1 MENIYGKGSD
11 IMLRIQ
17 TLVGKLGKEYEPMVA
32 QIKIAEF
39 TKCVAQISDIPVDK
53 IPDEVI
59 ENYLIHWAKNKF
71 HFFKMLGNK
80 VRVDL
85 PFNYVEENR
94 NTKDEMRELIQYYP
108 AYTPWLREFS
118 IFKTNKIDWEEAH
131 WDWRDKIVEYLD
143 EIVEGSTKRAL
154 SNMAITTF
162 FKRYLNAEDSLVTKI
177 GRIYE
182 NDAIDA
188 TFTISIDPTDM
199 MVASENP
206 YNWTSCYRL
215 ELMEDTH
222 ADGCLA
228 AVLDNTS
235 LITYV
240 WNNKG
245 KYNLYNNY
253 DLKEIR
259 YYKMRE
265 WIAMNKD
272 FNVIHFN
279 AIYPGKS
286 NYSVD
291 LEKKYRGM
299 IENFVAKAQFPDLEN
314 VWVKVPDGNTK
325 REFWYGYNEFSAD
338 KMWMLKGTHIDN
350 IRVYNE
356 RILCPC
362 GCGYDVPGTGENE
375 DGLVY
380 NGEGYTFE
388 NFEEKYWCESAD
400 DYCSDQDCS
409 HCPIW
414 NRDHAVCELDTNEY
428 CDWAYEAEDDGCFD
442 PDYDNIVNCG
452 DHCNGCPLYKLHHPE
467 EEEKEETSPSYIND
481 NDATTTSEPNFDIE
495 GFDNVMQE
503 ISNLSTWNNSNLYL
517 TMNLN
522 TYESFKNHFAQ
533 FQYAFTE
540 IPSSIYGIPIHLEAL
555 PDNIIGVMEIC
566 SPPGTVYTM
575 VARKMTMKI

>member
-1 MENIYGKGSD
+1 
-11 IMLRIQ
+11 MLRIQ
-17 TLVGKLGKEYEPMVA
+17 TLVEKLGKEYEPMIA

-39 TKCVAQISDIPVDK
+39 TKTIAQLSNISIEN

-59 ENYLIHWAKNKF
+59 EDYLTLWAKNKF
-71 HFFKMLGNK
+71 HFFKMLGNR

-199 MVASENP
+199 MLASETP

-215 ELMEDTH
+215 ELMEDSH

-228 AVLDNTS
+228 AVLDDTS
-235 LITYV
+235 MITYV

-245 KYNLYNNY
+245 KYTLYDKY
-253 DLKEIR
+253 EMKEIR
-259 YYKMRE
+259 YYRMRE
-265 WIAMNKD
+265 WIAVNKD
-272 FNVIHFN
+272 FNVVHFN

-299 IENFVAKAQFPDLEN
+299 IENFIWKAKYPELEN
-314 VWVKVPDGNTK
+314 IWVKVPDGDID
-325 REFWYGYNEFSAD
+325 REFDYGYDEYSID
-338 KMWMLKGTHIDN
+338 KMWMLKGTTADHIK
-350 IRVYNE
+350 VYNE
-356 RILCPC
+356 RIICPC
-362 GCGYDVPGTGENE
+362 GCGDYVPGTSDDN
-375 DGLVY
+375 DGLEY
-380 NGEGYTFE
+380 NGDGYICE
-388 NFEEKYWCESAD
+388 NFEEKYWCDSAD
-400 DYCSDQDCS
+400 DYCSDQDCE
-409 HCPIW
+409 HCSIW
-414 NRDHAVCELDTNEY
+414 NRDHAVCELDENKY
-428 CDWAYEAEDDGCFD
+428 CDNTYEAEEDGCFD
-442 PDYDNIVNCG
+442 PDWTRVVKCG
-452 DHCNGCPLYKLHHPE
+452 EHCDGCPLYKLHHPE
-467 EEEKEETSPSYIND
+467 EENDDEEEEEEVDTSVQSDVDVEGFHNIANLLITIEYENKEKYYLSLNALTWQKIGESYGVFD
-481 NDATTTSEPNFDIE
+481 PVTTTDVHS
-495 GFDNVMQE
+495 
-503 ISNLSTWNNSNLYL
+503 WC
-517 TMNLN
+517 
-522 TYESFKNHFAQ
+522 
-533 FQYAFTE
+533 
-540 IPSSIYGIPIHLEAL
+540 GIPVKIDDSEKNGH
-555 PDNIIGVMEIC
+555 IILYKKLNVDLCFPSAIG
-566 SPPGTVYTM
+566 S
-575 VARKMTMKI
+575 VAYRVKRMKL